1 MNKKF
6 SVMMALILTAMLAQ
20 AQDNPPDATWES
32 DPLDVL
38 ESQQQEVVEP
48 SVPEFKDVDEPG
60 ADVPAPPAPEVASPE
75 PTMEDIAPPAPT
87 QETQTVETFSPAPA
101 AGAVGSEPDYAREAE
116 FHRIYKNYNEQ
127 PTSVE
132 LWEKAVGNREAEIYQ
147 VQKGDTLW
155 GISTTFFGDPNFWPK
170 IWSLNNGAV
179 LNPHEIDPKMNIQF
193 FPGTADEAPTL
204 DLAAA
209 DTTGKA
215 DGTVVTDV
223 KPEAGAKTD
232 TVALPRGKKR
242 APLLKNLPN
251 SLPSYRMGAMNDPKL
266 ELQIE
271 LPKTQF
277 PTAPEFL
284 EYYLADAPVQ
294 GVGRVTATEMDMK
307 TAGEFQYIYVRLDG
321 NGGKDF
327 VAQKNLTMV
336 KDPLVK
342 DRQGQMVELQ
352 GEIEV
357 LEKVND
363 QQNIYRAIVK
373 KAIQPVDVGAI
384 LTPGK
389 LPMIDPSPS
398 GMVSGVGAKI
408 MGGQFDKKRNIFGN
422 STLVFLDGG
431 SASGLQEGQT
441 LAVFADERV
450 RNKKNEAVMNDRVV
464 GSVKIVR
471 VSPNFATA
479 YVIKASDN
487 ILVGDYVGK
496 PVVQAMREAP
506 VVEAPAKADEDFEKE
521 FEDAP
526 STPAEAPAPDGGLDD
541 SDLDF

>member
-48 SVPEFKDVDEPG
+48 SVPEFKEIDEPG

-75 PTMEDIAPPAPT
+75 PTTEDVAPSAPAP
-87 QETQTVETFSPAPA
+87 ETQTVETFSPAPGT
-101 AGAVGSEPDYAREAE
+101 GAVGSEPDYAREAE

-209 DTTGKA
+209 DTAAKA

-223 KPEAGAKTD
+223 KPEAGAKGD
-232 TVALPRGKKR
+232 AVALPRGKKR

-251 SLPSYRMGAMNDPKL
+251 SLPSYRMGAMNDPKV

-271 LPKTQF
+271 LPKNQF
-277 PTAPEFL
+277 PIAPEYL

-307 TAGEFQYIYVRLDG
+307 TAGEFQYIYVRLDS

-389 LPMIDPSPS
+389 LPMIDPTPS
-398 GMVSGVGAKI
+398 GLVSGVGAKI

-441 LAVFADERV
+441 LSVFADERV

-506 VVEAPAKADEDFEKE
+506 VVEAPAKVDEDFEKE

-526 STPAEAPAPDGGLDD
+526 STPAEAPSPDGGLDD